1 MSQFECYQE
10 DFRRI
15 TSEADII
22 EFLQDP
28 MMNDFLASEKCYVCR
43 RDGLRCTFS
52 CLAYYRGLKICC
64 NGKQCFRKANMC
76 RNGEIEQAWLHPI
89 TAAKPCDG
97 CHRAG
102 ETCKL
107 RFSNGSRWR
116 DQCISCARE
125 RIDCR
130 WTVNPKP
137 ASLVSYFCAYAAV
150 HPIYRLIKRRPLYYV
165 VSLGPGN
172 GMPSVFGAQ
181 SYPDTSGA
189 GEQDQPDPTDPMFSP
204 AATHGD
210 DHSFD
215 PITYFSTVLQA
226 GDCGRNSDD
235 FDEEWLTKVLK
246 EASELAPLPGQGAS
260 AISKPP
266 SEFGDDGL

>member
-1 MSQFECYQE
+1 MSQFESYQE

-107 RFSNGSRWR
+107 RFSNGLRWR

-172 GMPSVFGAQ
+172 EMPHVLAAY
-181 SYPDTSGA
+181 SYLNTSGA
-189 GEQDQPDPTDPMFSP
+189 AKQDQPDPTDPTFI
-204 AATHGD
+204 AAVTNDGD
-210 DHSFD
+210 RSFD
-215 PITYFSTVLQA
+215 SITRISSNPTV
-226 GDCGRNSDD
+226 GDRSRNSDD
-235 FDEEWLTKVLK
+235 FTEEWLAEVLR
-246 EASELAPLPGQGAS
+246 EACYSSELALLPGQ
-260 AISKPP
+260 
-266 SEFGDDGL
+266 